1 MGISLSSAEFLV
13 QCHREGVNF
22 RRTLTLGRQHL
33 LASPFQVAALLKR
46 RGEWS
51 GGVERKEFLERL
63 TITPYYAD
71 AFFRALG
78 AERVVALDAS
88 SYEGAEIVHDLG
100 EPIPA
105 HLQRSFDVVIDGG
118 LLEHVFNFP
127 IALKNAMEMVAVGG
141 HLILLTPANNYFGH
155 GFYQFSP
162 ELFFRALSPENGF
175 RVERVVALENDL
187 EFASLLGIT
196 YVNELK
202 GHWYE
207 VADPASLGVRGTMTN
222 RRPVLLFVR
231 ARREAALPVF
241 ARFPQQ
247 SDYVATWET
256 ASRAAPPVPG
266 QPPRDAAAGSRWLTR
281 PVRLHLKFHL
291 LAALMRRLAPWHMV
305 GRYRTQSFR
314 NRAFFRKLR
323 QAGGRA

>member
-1 MGISLSSAEFLV
+1 
-13 QCHREGVNF
+13 VNF

-33 LASPFQVAALLKR
+33 LSSPFQIAALLER
-46 RGEWS
+46 RGCWPS
-51 GGVERKEFLERL
+51 SLDRKAFLDQL

-71 AFFRALG
+71 AFLRVLG
-78 AERVVALDAS
+78 AERLVALDAS
-88 SYEGAEIVHDLG
+88 PYEGAEIVHDLG
-100 EPIPA
+100 EPIPQ
-105 HLQRSFDVVIDGG
+105 HLQRTFDVVIDGG

-127 IALKNAMEMVAVGG
+127 AALKNAMELVAVGG
-141 HLILLTPANNYFGH
+141 HLVLLTPANNYFGH

-162 ELFFRALSPENGF
+162 ELFFRALSPDNGF
-175 RVERVVALENDL
+175 RVERVVAVENDL

-196 YVNELK
+196 YANERK
-202 GHWYE
+202 GRWYE
-207 VADPASLGVRGTMTN
+207 VADPASLGMRGTMTN

-247 SDYVATWET
+247 SDYVAAWDA

-266 QPPRDAAAGSRWLTR
+266 EPPPTASARPRWLSR
-281 PVRLHLKFHL
+281 PVRLHLKFRL
-291 LAALMRRLAPWHMV
+291 LAALLPWHLV

-314 NRAFFRKLR
+314 NRAFFRKLK